1 VSKQQRNQRENGKA
15 RNRQHQLSR
24 LSSPPAF
31 KPSLIDML
39 KQKDQPPTAG
49 LKNVFSRC
57 LLNRV
62 KTQLRF
68 PKVQQATFLNNIV
81 TANTD
86 FS

>member
-1 VSKQQRNQRENGKA
+1 MLKTYSN
-15 RNRQHQLSR
+15 LSIQPWR
-24 LSSPPAF
+24 TDLQP
-31 KPSLIDML
+31 LH

-68 PKVQQATFLNNIV
+68 PKVQGATFLNNIV